1 MAITI
6 KTKEEIEI
14 LKEGGYILA
23 EVLKELAKLA
33 KLGVSTGF
41 LDQKDRQMILTSG
54 AEPAFLNYHPTF
66 MEKPYPASLCASLNN
81 VVVHGLPSEKTI
93 LKDGDILKLDLG
105 VKYKNLFTDAAIT
118 VGIGELT
125 KEKQKLIDITKRALE
140 LAINEVKPGNH
151 IGDISK
157 ARPGN
162 TLGDI
167 GFAIENYV
175 ENSGFYVIEILVG
188 HGVGHAIHEEPN
200 VPNYGKKGKGP
211 KLRLGMVLAIEPMV
225 ALKSKEVQL
234 SKDGFG
240 YETLSGSLSAHFEHS
255 VAVTKDGH
263 LVLT

>member
-14 LKEGGYILA
+14 LKEGGHI
-23 EVLKELAKLA
+23 
-33 KLGVSTGF
+33 
-41 LDQKDRQMILTSG
+41 
-54 AEPAFLNYHPTF
+54 HPTF

-151 IGDISK
+151 IGDI
-157 ARPGN
+157 
-162 TLGDI
+162 

-175 ENSGFYVIEILVG
+175 ESNGFYIIEILVG
-188 HGVGHAIHEEPN
+188 HGVGYEIHEEPN
-200 VPNYGKKGKGP
+200 VPNYGKKGQGP
-211 KLRLGMVLAIEPMV
+211 ILKPGMVLAIEPMV

-240 YETLSGSLSAHFEHS
+240 YETLGGSLSAHFEHS
-255 VAVTKDGH
+255 VAVTDEGNE
-263 LVLT
+263 VLTK

>member
-1 MAITI
+1 MITI

-14 LKEGGYILA
+14 LKKGGKILA
-23 EVLKELAKLA
+23 EVLRELAKLA
-33 KLGVSTGF
+33 KPGTSTGF
-41 LDQKDRQMILTSG
+41 LDQKARELILAHG
-54 AEPAFLNYHPTF
+54 GEPAFLNYHPTF
-66 MEKPYPASLCASLNN
+66 MDKPYPASLCTSLNN
-81 VVVHGLPSEKTI
+81 VIVHGLPSEKNI

-125 KEKQKLIDITKRALE
+125 KEKQKLI
-140 LAINEVKPGNH
+140 
-151 IGDISK
+151 
-157 ARPGN
+157 
-162 TLGDI
+162 
-167 GFAIENYV
+167 
-175 ENSGFYVIEILVG
+175 EILVG

-211 KLRLGMVLAIEPMV
+211 KLRLGMVIAIEPMV

>member
-14 LKEGGYILA
+14 LKEGGKILA
-23 EVLKELAKLA
+23 EVLRELAKLA

-41 LDQKDRQMILTSG
+41 LDKKAREIILARG

-151 IGDISK
+151 IGDI
-157 ARPGN
+157 
-162 TLGDI
+162 

-175 ENSGFYVIEILVG
+175 ESNGFYIIEILVG
-188 HGVGHAIHEEPN
+188 HGVGYEIHEEPN
-200 VPNYGKKGKGP
+200 VPNYGKKGQGP
-211 KLRLGMVLAIEPMV
+211 ILKPGMVLAIEPMV

-240 YETLSGSLSAHFEHS
+240 YETLGGSLSAHFEHS
-255 VAVTKDGH
+255 VAVTDEGNE
-263 LVLT
+263 VLTK

>member
-14 LKEGGYILA
+14 LKEGGDILA

-41 LDQKDRQMILTSG
+41 LDQKAREMILTSG

-66 MEKPYPASLCASLNN
+66 MEKPYPAALCASLNN
-81 VVVHGLPSEKTI
+81 IIVHGLPSEKLI
-93 LKDGDILKLDLG
+93 LKEGDILKLDLG

-125 KEKQKLIDITKRALE
+125 EEKQKLIDITKRALE
-140 LAINEVKPGNH
+140 LAINEVKPRNH
-151 IGDISK
+151 I
-157 ARPGN
+157 
-162 TLGDI
+162 GDI

-175 ENSGFYVIEILVG
+175 ENNGFYVIEILVG
-188 HGVGHAIHEEPN
+188 HGVGYAIHEEPN
-200 VPNYGKKGKGP
+200 VPNYGKRGKGP
-211 KLRLGMVLAIEPMV
+211 ILQPGMVLAIEPMV

-240 YETLSGSLSAHFEHS
+240 YETLGGSLSAHFEHT
-255 VAVTKDGH
+255 VAVAEDGNI
-263 LVLT
+263 VLTR

>member
-1 MAITI
+1 MITI

-14 LKEGGYILA
+14 LKKGGKILA
-23 EVLKELAKLA
+23 EVLRELAKLA
-33 KLGVSTGF
+33 KPGTSTGF
-41 LDQKDRQMILTSG
+41 LDQKARELILAHG
-54 AEPAFLNYHPTF
+54 GEPAFLNYHPTF
-66 MEKPYPASLCASLNN
+66 MDKPYPASLCTSLNN
-81 VVVHGLPSEKTI
+81 VIVHGLPSEKNI

-151 IGDISK
+151 IGDI
-157 ARPGN
+157 
-162 TLGDI
+162 

-211 KLRLGMVLAIEPMV
+211 ELKTGMVIAIEPMV

-240 YETLSGSLSAHFEHS
+240 YETLGGSLSAHFEHS
-255 VAVTKDGH
+255 VAVTNEGNI
-263 LVLT
+263 VLTR

>member
-1 MAITI
+1 MITI

-14 LKEGGYILA
+14 LKKGGKILA
-23 EVLKELAKLA
+23 EVLRELAKLA
-33 KLGVSTGF
+33 KPGVNTGF
-41 LDQKDRQMILTSG
+41 LDQKASELILARG
-54 AEPAFLNYHPTF
+54 GEPAFLNYHPTF
-66 MEKPYPASLCASLNN
+66 MDKPYPASLCTSLNN
-81 VVVHGLPSEKTI
+81 IIVHGLPSEKNI

-151 IGDISK
+151 IGDI
-157 ARPGN
+157 
-162 TLGDI
+162 
-167 GFAIENYV
+167 GFAIDNYV
-175 ENSGFYVIEILVG
+175 ESSGFYVIEILVG

-211 KLRLGMVLAIEPMV
+211 ELKTGMVIAIEPMV

-240 YETLSGSLSAHFEHS
+240 YETLGGSLSAHFEHS

-263 LVLT
+263 LVLTE

>member
-14 LKEGGYILA
+14 LKEGGKILA
-23 EVLKELAKLA
+23 EVLRELAKLA

-41 LDQKDRQMILTSG
+41 LDQKAREMILTSG

-151 IGDISK
+151 IGDI
-157 ARPGN
+157 
-162 TLGDI
+162 

-175 ENSGFYVIEILVG
+175 ESNGFYIIEILVG
-188 HGVGHAIHEEPN
+188 HGVGYEIHEEPN
-200 VPNYGKKGKGP
+200 VPNYGKKGQGP
-211 KLRLGMVLAIEPMV
+211 ILKPGMVLAIEPMV

-240 YETLSGSLSAHFEHS
+240 YETLGGSLSAHFEHS
-255 VAVTKDGH
+255 VAVTDEGNE
-263 LVLT
+263 VLTK